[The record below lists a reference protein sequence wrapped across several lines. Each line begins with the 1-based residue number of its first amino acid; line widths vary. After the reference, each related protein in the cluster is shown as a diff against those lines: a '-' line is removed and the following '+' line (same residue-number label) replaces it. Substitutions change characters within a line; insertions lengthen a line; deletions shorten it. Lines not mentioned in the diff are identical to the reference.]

1 MPDPNNTNYCAYCG
15 CWALEQFEGF
25 CLACWDDFKKKAKEE
40 KEMNIAD
47 GVVAEAKEI
56 KLTPASEAV
65 LAEFS
70 AKVKELLLRPDF
82 CLVLLREG
90 WIPAQVASSVIDSA
104 EALRQY
110 LVDHPVADFDVPDEI
125 WVPFT
130 EALAKTSKPP
140 APSPESPGPSVLPRS

>member
-1 MPDPNNTNYCAYCG
+1 MPSSHSSNYCAYCG
-15 CWALEQFEGF
+15 AWALEQQEGF
-25 CLACWDDFKKKAKEE
+25 CIPCWDDFKTKTKKE

-65 LAEFS
+65 LAEFT

-90 WIPAQVASSVIDSA
+90 WVPASVASKVIESA
-104 EALRQY
+104 DNLRQY
-110 LVDHPVADFDVPDEI
+110 LVDHPVLNFDVPDEI
-125 WVPFT
+125 WVPFI
-130 EALAKTSKPP
+130 ESIDRASH
-140 APSPESPGPSVLPRS
+140 PESPPESSGQPEQPRA

>member
-40 KEMNIAD
+40 KKMNIAD
-47 GVVAEAKEI
+47 GVVAEAEET
-56 KLTPASEAV
+56 KLTPAAEAV

-70 AKVKELLLRPDF
+70 AKVKELLRRTDF
-82 CLVLLREG
+82 CLVLIREG
-90 WIPAQVASSVIDSA
+90 WIPVRVASAVIDSA

-125 WVPFT
+125 WVPFI
-130 EALAKTSKPP
+130 ESLAETSKPP
-140 APSPESPGPSVLPRS
+140 APSPESPGPSAPPPA